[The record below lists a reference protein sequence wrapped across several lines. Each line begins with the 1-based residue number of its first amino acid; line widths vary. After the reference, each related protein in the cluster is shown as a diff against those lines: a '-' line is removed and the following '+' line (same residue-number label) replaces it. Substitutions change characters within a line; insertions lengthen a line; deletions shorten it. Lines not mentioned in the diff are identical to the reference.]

1 MEVYLTPRI
10 REKTE
15 QMILLHKISI
25 DNERNFKKLLLKMLV
40 IYFQFLIL
48 KWQIHLYKKYIVS
61 KHQSKYWLNID

>member
-25 DNERNFKKLLLKMLV
+25 DNEWNFKKLLLKMLV

-48 KWQIHLYKKYIVS
+48 KWQIHLYK
-61 KHQSKYWLNID
+61 